1 MIAIIPARG
10 GSKGLPGKNIKKLAG
25 KPLIAYTIEA
35 ALHATSIDQVI
46 VSTDSEEIANIAVSY
61 GATVPF
67 MRPNFLAT
75 DEASAVDVY
84 LYTVERLKEEADMT
98 VDEFMVLLPTSPL
111 RTEED
116 IDMACEIFNKKNGIT
131 LVSVSEVHS
140 PIEWFLKKDND
151 GFLKNAGLG
160 DSKTMLNRQKY
171 ESYYEPNG
179 AIYILNYEHL
189 KANRSYYAEKTI
201 PYVLDSFK
209 AIDIDTLSDFKLAEA
224 ILSIPSE
231 FL

>member
-25 KPLIAYTIEA
+25 KPLIAHTIEA
-35 ALHATSIDQVI
+35 ALHATSVDQVI
-46 VSTDSEEIANIAVSY
+46 VSTDSEEIASIAAAY

-67 MRPNFLAT
+67 MRPAFLAT

-84 LYTVERLKEEADMT
+84 LYTVERLMQELDIT
-98 VDEFMVLLPTSPL
+98 IQEFMVLLPTSPL
-111 RTEED
+111 RTGDD
-116 IDMACEIFNKKNGIT
+116 IDRAHELYNQKNGIT
-131 LVSVSEVHS
+131 LISVSEVHS
-140 PIEWFLKKDND
+140 PIEWLLKKDND

-160 DSKTMLNRQKY
+160 DTRTMLNRQNY

-179 AIYILNYEHL
+179 AIYILNYEYL
-189 KANRSYYAEKTI
+189 KSNRSYYAEKTI
-201 PYVLDSFK
+201 PYVIDSLK

-224 ILSIPSE
+224 ILSIPGE
-231 FL
+231 LL